1 MSIPSSNSKRS
12 FFQANTTWT
21 GRILLSCIKDHGY
34 VPQFVHIPNTT
45 VNDNANFDET
55 KRAPSVPDLISYSHE
70 GNNAESNNTDTNLL
84 LSNETLRDKDQ
95 ESRKE
100 QLEERLKRAHLRLN
114 SDTDLSETR
123 YRSKSTPSRGGG
135 MRLPSLSDR
144 QRFAGLYIGSN
155 TGLISHADES
165 TGINGESNTSL
176 IHANVSQ
183 LETANLADINGPSQP
198 LIVDPLQQQHSDTP
212 NSVVMNASVKSS
224 HGSHCSRALLSDA
237 SVDRDEN
244 ILEPPPP
251 PPPATEKE
259 RLVERERQAR
269 LETERA
275 RRRHLALQRER
286 QVEEENDSVVETEDS
301 DDNVA
306 LLGQVSFDAEL
317 AADPEFVGVLTVGN
331 SSAGSS
337 SVSIP
342 RPPLPP
348 PPATERERLVERER
362 QARLETERARR
373 RQALLRERE
382 LEESSVSSS
391 DNNADLQ
398 RERNDSETNGV
409 VTSLPQTVEGD
420 NTIEINPAQGEIQH
434 TEAEASL
441 SYPMERFLERVDDE
455 EPVDTP
461 AVENDATT
469 ALPYTMEL
477 FLAENADSTSV
488 SQINQP
494 NSTQPIVDPPSIQP
508 SLDFEAN
515 HNELLDGDLNE
526 TSVASVNA
534 SIIQGSL
541 ANDAENSQTNH
552 TNSQLHENSR
562 AEHSDSSPSRLSM
575 SSSQDSFDVIPS
587 THLTEA
593 DIAELAEVEHA
604 STQGNAAPHSV
615 RDEPSEASV
624 VGRGNAFSVATQT
637 TMMVDSV
644 TEASE
649 GRPFSDINENE
660 SLEVIRVAGSGISI
674 QTSSSVG
681 PSNESLVEERPS
693 RARSHVGGENAS
705 YSLAPSSHDS
715 IGMPRLTEAGI
726 GTMVDIDQASITGNA
741 PPQSG
746 MSQSSDGWY
755 SLVMGNTFRFLLTNL
770 LTFSLS
776 SR

>member
-1 MSIPSSNSKRS
+1 M
-12 FFQANTTWT
+12 
-21 GRILLSCIKDHGY
+21 
-34 VPQFVHIPNTT
+34 
-45 VNDNANFDET
+45 
-55 KRAPSVPDLISYSHE
+55 
-70 GNNAESNNTDTNLL
+70 
-84 LSNETLRDKDQ
+84 
-95 ESRKE
+95 
-100 QLEERLKRAHLRLN
+100 
-114 SDTDLSETR
+114 
-123 YRSKSTPSRGGG
+123 
-135 MRLPSLSDR
+135 
-144 QRFAGLYIGSN
+144 
-155 TGLISHADES
+155 
-165 TGINGESNTSL
+165 
-176 IHANVSQ
+176 
-183 LETANLADINGPSQP
+183 
-198 LIVDPLQQQHSDTP
+198 
-212 NSVVMNASVKSS
+212 
-224 HGSHCSRALLSDA
+224 
-237 SVDRDEN
+237 
-244 ILEPPPP
+244 
-251 PPPATEKE
+251 
-259 RLVERERQAR
+259 
-269 LETERA
+269 
-275 RRRHLALQRER
+275 
-286 QVEEENDSVVETEDS
+286 
-301 DDNVA
+301 
-306 LLGQVSFDAEL
+306 
-317 AADPEFVGVLTVGN
+317 
-331 SSAGSS
+331 
-337 SVSIP
+337 
-342 RPPLPP
+342 
-348 PPATERERLVERER
+348 
-362 QARLETERARR
+362 
-373 RQALLRERE
+373 
-382 LEESSVSSS
+382 
-391 DNNADLQ
+391 Q
-398 RERNDSETNGV
+398 RERNDSETNGIV
-409 VTSLPQTVEGD
+409 ASLHQQTVEGD

-455 EPVDTP
+455 EPIVRVDTS

-477 FLAENADSTSV
+477 FLAENADTSV
-488 SQINQP
+488 SQAHQP
-494 NSTQPIVDPPSIQP
+494 NSTEAIVDPPSIQP

-552 TNSQLHENSR
+552 TNSQLHENAR
-562 AEHSDSSPSRLSM
+562 AEHADSSPSRLSM
-575 SSSQDSFDVIPS
+575 SSSQDAFDVIPS

-660 SLEVIRVAGSGISI
+660 SLEVIRVDGSGISI

-726 GTMVDIDQASITGNA
+726 GTMVDIDQASIVGNA

-746 MSQSSDGWY
+746 KRKRIQTSDG
-755 SLVMGNTFRFLLTNL
+755 TLLLWATL
-770 LTFSLS
+770 LDFY
-776 SR
+776 

>member
-1 MSIPSSNSKRS
+1 
-12 FFQANTTWT
+12 
-21 GRILLSCIKDHGY
+21 
-34 VPQFVHIPNTT
+34 
-45 VNDNANFDET
+45 
-55 KRAPSVPDLISYSHE
+55 
-70 GNNAESNNTDTNLL
+70 
-84 LSNETLRDKDQ
+84 
-95 ESRKE
+95 
-100 QLEERLKRAHLRLN
+100 
-114 SDTDLSETR
+114 
-123 YRSKSTPSRGGG
+123 

-183 LETANLADINGPSQP
+183 LETANLADINGPSQS
-198 LIVDPLQQQHSDTP
+198 LIVEGINPLQQQHADTP

-224 HGSHCSRALLSDA
+224 HGSHCSRTLLSDA
-237 SVDRDEN
+237 SVDRDQN

-420 NTIEINPAQGEIQH
+420 NTIEIIPAQGEVQH

-494 NSTQPIVDPPSIQP
+494 NSTEPLVDSPSIQS

-660 SLEVIRVAGSGISI
+660 SLEVIRVDGSGISI

-726 GTMVDIDQASITGNA
+726 GTLVDIEQASITGNA

-746 MSQSSDGWY
+746 TTKRIQTSDD
-755 SLVMGNTFRFLLTNL
+755 TLLLWATL
-770 LTFSLS
+770 LDFY
-776 SR
+776 